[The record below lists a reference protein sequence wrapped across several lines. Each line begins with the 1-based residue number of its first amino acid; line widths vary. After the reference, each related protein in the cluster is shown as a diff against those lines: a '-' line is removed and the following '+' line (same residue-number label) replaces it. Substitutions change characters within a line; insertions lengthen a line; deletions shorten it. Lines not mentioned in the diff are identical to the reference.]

1 MTMTARK
8 PFKKAPR
15 ISGVIGAARVRARA
29 KSARR
34 RATEKQSQQ
43 YLDMAAPPPS
53 SRQASIYGELF
64 RITLTLDAFT
74 IERLKTIGGG
84 SASDG
89 ARRLARLSS
98 DQFPGLVAPKVE
110 P

>member
-1 MTMTARK
+1 MTVRK
-8 PFKKAPR
+8 PFKKTPR
-15 ISGVIGAARVRARA
+15 ISRVIAAKRTAVKR
-29 KSARR
+29 ARR

-43 YLDMAAPPPS
+43 YLDMAAPS

-74 IERLKTIGGG
+74 IERLKQVGGG

-89 ARRLARLSS
+89 ARRLARSHPP
-98 DQFPGLVAPKVE
+98 QANPE
-110 P
+110 PPTPSES